1 MEKNKH
7 KKVVKMT
14 CFFSGNK
21 IAILTIK
28 WFYMNKKSKTTN
40 NKTVKKKSNS
50 KSLKNDLLETKDKY
64 LRLYSEFENYRRRT
78 SKEKVEMIN
87 SANKEL
93 ISLILPIID
102 DFERAIKLTS
112 KENLDTSMEGFELIF
127 QKLNS
132 LLEKQGVKKMEIKT
146 GDDFDPDFHEAIT
159 KIASKKNL
167 KDKIVDVIENGYM
180 LDDKVIRFAKV
191 VTGS

>member
-1 MEKNKH
+1 
-7 KKVVKMT
+7 
-14 CFFSGNK
+14 
-21 IAILTIK
+21 
-28 WFYMNKKSKTTN
+28 MNKKSKTTN

-93 ISLILPIID
+93 ISLILPVID

-180 LDDKVIRFAKV
+180 LDDKIIRFAKV

>member
-1 MEKNKH
+1 
-7 KKVVKMT
+7 
-14 CFFSGNK
+14 
-21 IAILTIK
+21 
-28 WFYMNKKSKTTN
+28 MNKKSKTRS
-40 NKTVKKKSNS
+40 NKTVKKQSNS

-78 SKEKVEMIN
+78 SKEKIEMIN

-93 ISLILPIID
+93 IGLILPIID
-102 DFERAIKLTS
+102 DFERAIKSIS
-112 KENLDTSMEGFELIF
+112 KENLKTSIEGFELIF

-132 LLEKQGVKKMEIKT
+132 LLEKQGVKKMKIKT

-159 KIASKKNL
+159 KIPSKKNL
-167 KDKIVDVIENGYM
+167 KGKIVDVIENGYII
-180 LDDKVIRFAKV
+180 DEKVIRFAKV

>member
-1 MEKNKH
+1 
-7 KKVVKMT
+7 
-14 CFFSGNK
+14 
-21 IAILTIK
+21 
-28 WFYMNKKSKTTN
+28 MNKKSKNTN

-93 ISLILPIID
+93 ISFILPVID

-112 KENLDTSMEGFELIF
+112 KENLKTSIEGFELIF

-132 LLEKQGVKKMEIKT
+132 LLEKQGVKKMEIKGWT
-146 GDDFDPDFHEAIT
+146 IIT
-159 KIASKKNL
+159 QLTLLQLRLLPYKYQQK
-167 KDKIVDVIENGYM
+167 
-180 LDDKVIRFAKV
+180 
-191 VTGS
+191 

>member
-1 MEKNKH
+1 
-7 KKVVKMT
+7 
-14 CFFSGNK
+14 
-21 IAILTIK
+21 
-28 WFYMNKKSKTTN
+28 MNKKSKTTN

-50 KSLKNDLLETKDKY
+50 KLLKNDLLETKDKY

-78 SKEKVEMIN
+78 TKEKVEMIN

-93 ISLILPIID
+93 ISLLLPVID

>member
-1 MEKNKH
+1 
-7 KKVVKMT
+7 
-14 CFFSGNK
+14 
-21 IAILTIK
+21 
-28 WFYMNKKSKTTN
+28 MNKKSKTRS
-40 NKTVKKKSNS
+40 NKTVKKQSNS

-78 SKEKVEMIN
+78 SKEKIEMIN

-93 ISLILPIID
+93 ISLILPIVD
-102 DFERAIKLTS
+102 DFERAIKSIS
-112 KENLDTSMEGFELIF
+112 KENLKTSIEGFELIF

-132 LLEKQGVKKMEIKT
+132 LLEKQGVKKMEIKI

-159 KIASKKNL
+159 KTPSKKNL
-167 KDKIVDVIENGYM
+167 KGKIVDVIENGYI
-180 LDDKVIRFAKV
+180 LDEKVIRFAKV

>member
-1 MEKNKH
+1 
-7 KKVVKMT
+7 
-14 CFFSGNK
+14 
-21 IAILTIK
+21 
-28 WFYMNKKSKTTN
+28 MNKKSKTTN
-40 NKTVKKKSNS
+40 NKTIKKKSNS

-64 LRLYSEFENYRRRT
+64 LRLYSEFENYTRRT
-78 SKEKVEMIN
+78 TKEKIEMIN

-93 ISLILPIID
+93 ISLLLPVID

>member
-1 MEKNKH
+1 
-7 KKVVKMT
+7 
-14 CFFSGNK
+14 
-21 IAILTIK
+21 
-28 WFYMNKKSKTTN
+28 MNKKSKTTN

-93 ISLILPIID
+93 ISLILPVID

-132 LLEKQGVKKMEIKT
+132 LLEKLGVKKMEIKT

>member
-1 MEKNKH
+1 
-7 KKVVKMT
+7 
-14 CFFSGNK
+14 
-21 IAILTIK
+21 
-28 WFYMNKKSKTTN
+28 MNKKSKTTN

-93 ISLILPIID
+93 ISLILPVID

-112 KENLDTSMEGFELIF
+112 KENLNTSMEGFELIF

-167 KDKIVDVIENGYM
+167 KDKIVDVIENGYI

>member
-1 MEKNKH
+1 
-7 KKVVKMT
+7 
-14 CFFSGNK
+14 
-21 IAILTIK
+21 
-28 WFYMNKKSKTTN
+28 MNKKLKTTN
-40 NKTVKKKSNS
+40 NKAAKKQSNS

-87 SANKEL
+87 SANKDL
-93 ISLILPIID
+93 IGLVLPIID
-102 DFERAIKLTS
+102 DFDRAIKSTS
-112 KENLDTSMEGFELIF
+112 KENLKISIEGFNLIF

-132 LLEKQGVKKMEIKT
+132 LIEKQGVKKLEIKV

-159 KIASKKNL
+159 KIPSKKNL
-167 KDKIVDVIENGYM
+167 KGKIVDIIENGYT
-180 LDDKVIRFAKV
+180 LDEKVIRFAKV

>member
-1 MEKNKH
+1 
-7 KKVVKMT
+7 
-14 CFFSGNK
+14 
-21 IAILTIK
+21 
-28 WFYMNKKSKTTN
+28 MNKKSKTTN

-93 ISLILPIID
+93 ISLILPVID

-112 KENLDTSMEGFELIF
+112 KENLDTSIEGFELIF

-167 KDKIVDVIENGYM
+167 KDKIVDVIENGYI

>member
-1 MEKNKH
+1 
-7 KKVVKMT
+7 
-14 CFFSGNK
+14 
-21 IAILTIK
+21 
-28 WFYMNKKSKTTN
+28 MNKKSKTTN

-50 KSLKNDLLETKDKY
+50 KLLKNDLLETKDKY

-93 ISLILPIID
+93 ISLILPVID

>member
-1 MEKNKH
+1 
-7 KKVVKMT
+7 
-14 CFFSGNK
+14 
-21 IAILTIK
+21 
-28 WFYMNKKSKTTN
+28 MNKKSKTTN
-40 NKTVKKKSNS
+40 NKTAKKKSNS

>member
-1 MEKNKH
+1 
-7 KKVVKMT
+7 
-14 CFFSGNK
+14 
-21 IAILTIK
+21 
-28 WFYMNKKSKTTN
+28 MNKKSKTTN
-40 NKTVKKKSNS
+40 NKTVKKKYNS

-93 ISLILPIID
+93 ISLILPVID

-191 VTGS
+191 VIGS

>member
-1 MEKNKH
+1 
-7 KKVVKMT
+7 
-14 CFFSGNK
+14 
-21 IAILTIK
+21 
-28 WFYMNKKSKTTN
+28 MNKKSKTTN

-78 SKEKVEMIN
+78 TKEKVEMIN

-93 ISLILPIID
+93 ISLLLPVID

-132 LLEKQGVKKMEIKT
+132 LLEKQGVKKIEIKT

>member
-1 MEKNKH
+1 
-7 KKVVKMT
+7 
-14 CFFSGNK
+14 
-21 IAILTIK
+21 
-28 WFYMNKKSKTTN
+28 MNKKSKITN

-93 ISLILPIID
+93 ISLILPVID

-132 LLEKQGVKKMEIKT
+132 LLEKEGVKKMEIKT

>member
-1 MEKNKH
+1 
-7 KKVVKMT
+7 
-14 CFFSGNK
+14 
-21 IAILTIK
+21 
-28 WFYMNKKSKTTN
+28 MNKKSKTTN

-93 ISLILPIID
+93 ISLLLPVID

-132 LLEKQGVKKMEIKT
+132 LLEKQGVKKIEIKT

-180 LDDKVIRFAKV
+180 LDDKVIKFAKV

>member
-1 MEKNKH
+1 
-7 KKVVKMT
+7 
-14 CFFSGNK
+14 
-21 IAILTIK
+21 
-28 WFYMNKKSKTTN
+28 MNKKSKTTN

-93 ISLILPIID
+93 ISLILPVID

-112 KENLDTSMEGFELIF
+112 KENLDTSIEGFELIF

>member
-1 MEKNKH
+1 
-7 KKVVKMT
+7 
-14 CFFSGNK
+14 
-21 IAILTIK
+21 
-28 WFYMNKKSKTTN
+28 MNKKSKTTN

-78 SKEKVEMIN
+78 TKEKVEMIN

-93 ISLILPIID
+93 ISLLLPVID

-167 KDKIVDVIENGYM
+167 KGKIVDVIENGYM

>member
-1 MEKNKH
+1 M
-7 KKVVKMT
+7 
-14 CFFSGNK
+14 S
-21 IAILTIK
+21 
-28 WFYMNKKSKTTN
+28 KKSKTTN

-93 ISLILPIID
+93 ISLLLPVID

-191 VTGS
+191 VIGS

>member
-1 MEKNKH
+1 
-7 KKVVKMT
+7 
-14 CFFSGNK
+14 
-21 IAILTIK
+21 
-28 WFYMNKKSKTTN
+28 MNKKSKTTN

-93 ISLILPIID
+93 ISLILPVID

-112 KENLDTSMEGFELIF
+112 KKTLDTSIEGFELIF

>member
-1 MEKNKH
+1 
-7 KKVVKMT
+7 
-14 CFFSGNK
+14 
-21 IAILTIK
+21 
-28 WFYMNKKSKTTN
+28 MNKKSKTTK

-93 ISLILPIID
+93 ISLILPVID

>member
-1 MEKNKH
+1 
-7 KKVVKMT
+7 
-14 CFFSGNK
+14 
-21 IAILTIK
+21 
-28 WFYMNKKSKTTN
+28 MNKKSKTTN

-93 ISLILPIID
+93 ISLILPVID

-167 KDKIVDVIENGYM
+167 KDKIVDVIENGYI

>member
-1 MEKNKH
+1 
-7 KKVVKMT
+7 
-14 CFFSGNK
+14 
-21 IAILTIK
+21 
-28 WFYMNKKSKTTN
+28 MNKKSKTTK

-93 ISLILPIID
+93 ISLILPVID

-112 KENLDTSMEGFELIF
+112 KENLKTSIEGFELIF

-167 KDKIVDVIENGYM
+167 KDKIVDVIENGYI

>member
-1 MEKNKH
+1 
-7 KKVVKMT
+7 
-14 CFFSGNK
+14 
-21 IAILTIK
+21 
-28 WFYMNKKSKTTN
+28 MNKKSKTTN

-93 ISLILPIID
+93 ISLILPVID

-112 KENLDTSMEGFELIF
+112 KENLNSSMEGFELIF

>member
-1 MEKNKH
+1 
-7 KKVVKMT
+7 
-14 CFFSGNK
+14 
-21 IAILTIK
+21 
-28 WFYMNKKSKTTN
+28 MNKKSKTTN
-40 NKTVKKKSNS
+40 SKAVKKKSNS
-50 KSLKNDLLETKDKY
+50 KSLKNDLIETKDKY

-78 SKEKVEMIN
+78 SKEKIEMIN

-93 ISLILPIID
+93 IGLILPIID
-102 DFERAIKLTS
+102 DFERAIKSTS
-112 KENLDTSMEGFELIF
+112 KENLETSIEGFELIF

-132 LLEKQGVKKMEIKT
+132 LLEKEGVKKMEIKT

-167 KDKIVDVIENGYM
+167 KNKIVDVIENGYI
-180 LDDKVIRFAKV
+180 LDDKVIKFAKV

>member
-1 MEKNKH
+1 
-7 KKVVKMT
+7 
-14 CFFSGNK
+14 
-21 IAILTIK
+21 
-28 WFYMNKKSKTTN
+28 MNKKSKTTN

-93 ISLILPIID
+93 ISLILPVID

-132 LLEKQGVKKMEIKT
+132 LLEKQGVKKIEIKT

-180 LDDKVIRFAKV
+180 LDDKVIKFAKV

>member
-1 MEKNKH
+1 
-7 KKVVKMT
+7 
-14 CFFSGNK
+14 
-21 IAILTIK
+21 
-28 WFYMNKKSKTTN
+28 MNKKSKTTN
-40 NKTVKKKSNS
+40 IKTVKKKSNS

-93 ISLILPIID
+93 ISLILPVID

>member
-1 MEKNKH
+1 
-7 KKVVKMT
+7 
-14 CFFSGNK
+14 
-21 IAILTIK
+21 
-28 WFYMNKKSKTTN
+28 MNKKSKTTN

>member
-1 MEKNKH
+1 
-7 KKVVKMT
+7 
-14 CFFSGNK
+14 
-21 IAILTIK
+21 
-28 WFYMNKKSKTTN
+28 MNKKSKTTN

-50 KSLKNDLLETKDKY
+50 KSLKNDLIETKDKY

-93 ISLILPIID
+93 ISLILPVID

-191 VTGS
+191 VIGS

>member
-1 MEKNKH
+1 
-7 KKVVKMT
+7 
-14 CFFSGNK
+14 
-21 IAILTIK
+21 
-28 WFYMNKKSKTTN
+28 MNKKSKTTN

-93 ISLILPIID
+93 ISLILPVID

-112 KENLDTSMEGFELIF
+112 KENLETSMEGFELIF

>member
-1 MEKNKH
+1 
-7 KKVVKMT
+7 
-14 CFFSGNK
+14 
-21 IAILTIK
+21 
-28 WFYMNKKSKTTN
+28 MNKKSKTTN

-93 ISLILPIID
+93 ISLILPVID

-180 LDDKVIRFAKV
+180 LYDKVIRFAKV

>member
-1 MEKNKH
+1 M
-7 KKVVKMT
+7 
-14 CFFSGNK
+14 S
-21 IAILTIK
+21 
-28 WFYMNKKSKTTN
+28 YS
-40 NKTVKKKSNS
+40 VKKKSNS

-93 ISLILPIID
+93 ISLLLPVID

>member
-1 MEKNKH
+1 
-7 KKVVKMT
+7 
-14 CFFSGNK
+14 
-21 IAILTIK
+21 
-28 WFYMNKKSKTTN
+28 MNKKSKTTN
-40 NKTVKKKSNS
+40 NKTIKKKSNS

-93 ISLILPIID
+93 ISLILPVID

-167 KDKIVDVIENGYM
+167 KDKIVDVIENGYI

>member
-1 MEKNKH
+1 
-7 KKVVKMT
+7 
-14 CFFSGNK
+14 
-21 IAILTIK
+21 
-28 WFYMNKKSKTTN
+28 MNKKSKTTN

-50 KSLKNDLLETKDKY
+50 KSLKNDLIETKDKY

-93 ISLILPIID
+93 ISLILPVID